1 MPRSMWM
8 GTLNFGLVS
17 MPVKLYAATTSKT
30 VHFCQLHAGDNV
42 RVQTKRFCPVDEAE
56 VPFDEI
62 VRGYEI
68 APERYVVI
76 EDEELAAIAPEVSR
90 TIEIEDFVDLE
101 EIDRIYFDQPYYV
114 VPNRGGARSYRLL
127 LQAMRE
133 TGKVAIA
140 RVVLRSRERLVTV
153 RAYGETLLMTTMAFG
168 DEVRPASELN
178 ELLAEVEVGERELEV
193 AQRLVSSLAEPFDI
207 AKYRDTYR
215 EAVLDLIDRKASGE
229 EIVVQPELR
238 ERAPESPDLMSALE
252 ASLVQ
257 ARERAGEDGRRR
269 TSKGSARRLPPGSN
283 GKAPHGAKP
292 SAGATVSNGAK
303 PSGDAKP
310 SGNGAKP
317 SDGAMASNSA
327 KPSNGAKPNNGAK
340 PSSGTNARPLSR
352 ESA

>member
-1 MPRSMWM
+1 MWM

-30 VHFCQLHAGDNV
+30 VHFCQLHAGDHV
-42 RVQTKRFCPVDEAE
+42 RVQTKRYCPSDEAE
-56 VPFDEI
+56 VSFDEV

-76 EDEELAAIAPEVSR
+76 EDEELAAIAPEVTR

-101 EIDRIYFDQPYYV
+101 EIDRIYFDQSYYV

-140 RVVLRSRERLVTV
+140 RVVLRSRERLVVV
-153 RAYGETLLMTTMAFG
+153 RAHGETLLMTTMAFG
-168 DEVRPASELN
+168 DEVRPVSELN

-193 AQRLVSSLAEPFDI
+193 ARRLVDSLAEPFDI
-207 AKYRDTYR
+207 SKYRDTYR

-238 ERAPESPDLMSALE
+238 EHAPQSPDLMSALQ
-252 ASLVQ
+252 ASLEQ
-257 ARERAGEDGRRR
+257 ARERAGEDGAKRR
-269 TSKGSARRLPPGSN
+269 TSRGTARRLPPSGTGAKTSGATSSGGPSNGSAANGSVSKRAASSGARAKEAKKHGATVN
-283 GKAPHGAKP
+283 GKAGSGAARTDEP
-292 SAGATVSNGAK
+292 AQPLAALAAGGLSPDSA
-303 PSGDAKP
+303 
-310 SGNGAKP
+310 
-317 SDGAMASNSA
+317 
-327 KPSNGAKPNNGAK
+327 
-340 PSSGTNARPLSR
+340 
-352 ESA
+352 